1 MRGLSISQ
9 AWDETRDILT
19 RDGRLYVAVALALVV
34 LPAVVTGVI
43 NPSGV
48 ASTKNPLWITL
59 VSLIASLITLAGQLG
74 LVRLAL
80 GPSVTVGGAIAHGIR
95 RMPVYLGGALIVIA
109 GLLVLAIPFA
119 VVLAAMGLPLGAEA
133 SGAPPHP
140 ATLIAALLFFA
151 VACFVGVRMMM
162 TAPVASAEPV
172 GPVALIKRSWHLTAG
187 HFWRLLGFLVLFF
200 VAGMIVI
207 FAIEAVVGIVS
218 RLMTGPTVE
227 PMSVSALIVALVR
240 AVLNAA
246 LITVLAVMLA
256 RIYVQLA
263 GRPGTEASVPS
274 TGA

>member
-9 AWDETRDILT
+9 AWDETREILI

-59 VSLIASLITLAGQLG
+59 VSFAASLITLAGQLG

-80 GPSVTVGGAIAHGIR
+80 GPSVTVGGAIAHGMR
-95 RMPVYLGGALIVIA
+95 RMPVYLGAALLIIMA
-109 GLLVLAIPFA
+109 LLVVAVPFGLA
-119 VVLAAMGLPLGAEA
+119 LAAMGIPLKADGTTQAN
-133 SGAPPHP
+133 PV
-140 ATLIAALLFFA
+140 TLIAALIFFA
-151 VACFVGVRMMM
+151 LVCFVGVRMLM
-162 TAPVASAEPV
+162 TAPVASGEAA

-200 VAGMIVI
+200 AAGLIVI
-207 FAIEAVVGIVS
+207 FAVESVVGIVS
-218 RLMTGPTVE
+218 RLLTGPTIE
-227 PMSVSALIVALVR
+227 PMSLSALLVALFQSL
-240 AVLNAA
+240 LNAA
-246 LITVLAVMLA
+246 VITVLAVMLA

-263 GRPGTEASVPS
+263 GRGPEASVPS
-274 TGA
+274 TGI

>member
-1 MRGLSISQ
+1 MRALSISQ

-34 LPAVVTGVI
+34 LPAVVTGLI

-59 VSLIASLITLAGQLG
+59 VSLVASLITLAGQLG

-80 GPSVTVGGAIAHGIR
+80 GPSVTVGGAIAHGVR

-109 GLLVLAIPFA
+109 ALLILAIPFA
-119 VVLAAMGLPLGAEA
+119 LVLAAMGVPLGREA
-133 SGAPPHP
+133 AGSPPQP
-140 ATLIAALLFFA
+140 GTLVALLLFFA
-151 VACFVGVRMMM
+151 IACFVGVRMLM
-162 TAPVASAEPV
+162 TLPVASAEPI
-172 GPVALIKRSWHLTAG
+172 GPVALIKRSWQLTAG
-187 HFWRLLGFLVLFF
+187 HFWRLFGFLVLFF

-227 PMSVSALIVALVR
+227 PMSLSALIIALVQ

-263 GRPGTEASVPS
+263 GRAGAEASVPS